1 MTTCDI
7 FSGRGGSFDIG
18 WYDFIEGIGTVLV
31 SNKNEEHVVLLVRS
45 NAKHEMRFLS
55 KSGNPPYSEISYTF
69 SVWEDAPFLM
79 SCAYE
84 SIVYSFYEHGGDGT
98 DYVSIKCLDVSKL
111 PPKTVNTFSTSLTDL
126 GAMCL
131 KKSWNCFLVA
141 VTIPWS
147 LDKSKYSDALRAF
160 RKDGSTA
167 WTFSYDDLDPE
178 AEIYALGHMAVDR
191 DFFYVLNNAFGTV
204 YLVCSSGQKIH
215 KVLWALGATMFI
227 AFNGPSRRLCVFD
240 NYGTLDVYRIVKK

>member
-7 FSGRGGSFDIG
+7 FSGRGCSFDIG
-18 WYDFIEGIGTVLV
+18 WYEFIEGLGTVLV

-45 NAKHEMRFLS
+45 NAKQELRFLS
-55 KSGNPPYSEISYTF
+55 KSGTPPYSEVIYTF
-69 SVWEDAPFLM
+69 SVWKDAPFLM
-79 SCAYE
+79 SCAYD
-84 SIVYSFYEHGGDGT
+84 SIAYSFYEHGNDKT

-111 PPKTVNTFSTSLTDL
+111 PPKTVNTFSTGLTDL

-147 LDKSKYSDALRAF
+147 LDLSRHSDALRAF

-167 WTFSYDDLDPE
+167 WTVSYGDLDHE
-178 AEIYALGHMAVDR
+178 AEVYALGHMAVDR
-191 DFFYVLNNAFGTV
+191 DFFYVLNNAVGKV
-204 YLVCSSGQKIH
+204 YPAV
-215 KVLWALGATMFI
+215 
-227 AFNGPSRRLCVFD
+227 
-240 NYGTLDVYRIVKK
+240 